1 MSHCLNLPVE
11 CVLDIRNTLGESPVW
26 DAREQA
32 LYWVDILEAK
42 IYRWQPTTQALRH
55 WQLPAAVGCIG
66 LREQGGLVL
75 AMRSGFH
82 LFDLQSEAL
91 TFLQHPEA
99 HLASN
104 RFNDGKVS
112 PEGRFWAGT
121 MDDRPEKETRGS
133 LYRLDADY
141 RCSAMAHDVKVSN
154 GLAWSPDGR
163 TLYHSCSR
171 LATIFRHAY
180 DPLSGTLG
188 PRQIWVELEAEWG
201 RPDGA
206 AMDEE
211 GCYWSCGVSRG
222 RINRFSPQGELI
234 EYLPVPVSHPTMP
247 CFAGPDLK
255 TLYFTSSREG
265 FSPEMLAHSPLAGGV
280 FKVELK
286 VAGTRV
292 GLFKG

>member
-1 MSHCLNLPVE
+1 MDQCIKWPVE
-11 CVLDIRNTLGESPVW
+11 CVLEVANTLGESPTW

-32 LYWVDILEAK
+32 LYWVDILAAK
-42 IYRWQPTTQALRH
+42 IFRWRPEESAVRE

-82 LFDLQSEAL
+82 LFDTDSGAL
-91 TFLQHPEA
+91 TFLHHPEVA
-99 HLASN
+99 IPTN

-112 PEGRFWAGT
+112 PDGRFWAGT
-121 MDDRPEKETRGS
+121 MDDRPEKELRGK

-141 RCSAMAHDVKVSN
+141 RCTEMAGGVKVSN

-163 TLYHSCSR
+163 TMYHSCSR
-171 LATIFRHAY
+171 LATVFRHDYNLETGA
-180 DPLSGTLG
+180 LG
-188 PRQIWVELEAEWG
+188 ERQVFVEMQADWG

-206 AMDEE
+206 AVDEE
-211 GCYWSCGVSRG
+211 GCYWSCGVGGG
-222 RINRFSPQGELI
+222 RINRFSPQGKLI
-234 EYLPVPVSHPTMP
+234 SYIPVPVSHPTMP

-265 FSPEMLAHSPLAGGV
+265 FSPQMLAEAPRAGSL
-280 FKVELK
+280 FKIELE
-286 VAGTRV
+286 VAGTPL
-292 GLFKG
+292 GLYRG